1 MTTVHPDVS
10 QANSTVGASPKGET
24 GGRPV
29 ARRSR
34 WVSGLR
40 VSNIGALYVLVIEIV
55 VFSLWA
61 PSTFPHVATVQQI
74 LDGNAITALAALA
87 LLVPLSAGV
96 FDLSFAYTMSLSGV
110 TAAHFVV
117 ADHLSV
123 AVAMVIGILV
133 AMIIGVINGFVV
145 VVLKVDSFIGT
156 LGTGSLV
163 QAFISYVTHDNPIN
177 NLKLAGTFTSVS
189 QHVLGGVVAVVYW
202 AVALAVVL
210 WLFMQYTSTGR
221 RLYASGFNPEAA
233 KLASV
238 RVDRL
243 RFFSLIT
250 SSAIAGFAGVML
262 ASSLSSGSPSAGTS
276 YLLPAFAA
284 SFVGATQFK
293 RDRMNAWGTV
303 VAVLMLGT
311 GTVGL
316 GLVSAPLWA
325 PQMFTGVVLLA
336 ALAASSLQHRNLIA
350 GSALWRGGAGLVR
363 AITGRKATTAAA
375 SPTRN
380 P

>member
-1 MTTVHPDVS
+1 MTTFQPDVS
-10 QANSTVGASPKGET
+10 HPAASQGSPPPVGRRETSLHRRNWASRLSVG
-24 GGRPV
+24 
-29 ARRSR
+29 
-34 WVSGLR
+34 
-40 VSNIGALYVLVIEIV
+40 NIGALYVLALIIVI
-55 VFSLWA
+55 FSIWA
-61 PSTFPHVATVQQI
+61 PSTFPRVATVKQV
-74 LDGNAITALAALA
+74 LDSNAITALAALA

-110 TAAHFVV
+110 SAAHFVV
-117 ADHLSV
+117 TNHMPV
-123 AVAMVIGILV
+123 GVAMVLGILV
-133 AMIIGVINGFVV
+133 AMIIGLINGFVV
-145 VVLKVDSFIGT
+145 VVMKVDSFIGT

-177 NLKLAGTFTSVS
+177 SLKLAGSFTNVS
-189 QHVLGGVVAVVYW
+189 QHIVGGVVVVVYW
-202 AVALAVVL
+202 ALALAVVL

-221 RLYASGFNPEAA
+221 RLYAAGFNPEAA
-233 KLASV
+233 KLANV
-238 RVDRL
+238 KVNRL
-243 RFFSLIT
+243 RFFSLLT

-293 RDRMNAWGTV
+293 RNRMNSWGTV

-311 GTVGL
+311 GIVGL

-336 ALAASSLQHRNLIA
+336 ALAASSLQQRNLVR
-350 GSALWRGGAGLVR
+350 GSALWRGGAVLLNSLARRGPR
-363 AITGRKATTAAA
+363 ETTR
-375 SPTRN
+375 PG
-380 P
+380 

>member
-1 MTTVHPDVS
+1 MTAIHSKTGKNDLRSEAPRKTGSADQV
-10 QANSTVGASPKGET
+10 VGQ
-24 GGRPV
+24 RN
-29 ARRSR
+29 R
-34 WVSGLR
+34 WTTRLKM
-40 VSNIGALYVLVIEIV
+40 SNIGAVYVLIAEIII
-55 VFSLWA
+55 FSLWA
-61 PSTFPHVATVQQI
+61 PSTFPNMATVKQV

-117 ADHLSV
+117 TNHTSV
-123 AVAMVIGILV
+123 PLAIVIGILV
-133 AMIIGVINGFVV
+133 AMIVGVINGVVV

-177 NLKLAGTFTSVS
+177 SLKLAGAFTSVS
-189 QHVLGGVVAVVYW
+189 QHVVGGLVVVVYW

-210 WLFMQYTSTGR
+210 WLFMQYSSTGR

-250 SSAIAGFAGVML
+250 SSAIAGFAGAML

-336 ALAASSLQHRNLIA
+336 ALAASSLQHRNLLG
-350 GSALWRGGAGLVR
+350 GSALWRGGAGIIR
-363 AITGRKATTAAA
+363 ALMGRKGGSASSATGGGG
-375 SPTRN
+375 
-380 P
+380 